1 MFDKHLNFLFT
12 AINYNLSPLIFQFAY
27 RRRDIVPEKIQISF
41 EEYNDKIYRILKKKK
56 RKEDLISFLHIR
68 IEFEMKRCS
77 NYVYTNILFSS
88 IPVHQRIPRA
98 TNSDLPIRARF
109 FSPFHRTQALQR
121 NATERRSGMSR
132 RHRANYR
139 LCFVT

>member
-56 RKEDLISFLHIR
+56 EKR
-68 IEFEMKRCS
+68 I
-77 NYVYTNILFSS
+77 
-88 IPVHQRIPRA
+88 
-98 TNSDLPIRARF
+98 
-109 FSPFHRTQALQR
+109 
-121 NATERRSGMSR
+121 
-132 RHRANYR
+132 
-139 LCFVT
+139 